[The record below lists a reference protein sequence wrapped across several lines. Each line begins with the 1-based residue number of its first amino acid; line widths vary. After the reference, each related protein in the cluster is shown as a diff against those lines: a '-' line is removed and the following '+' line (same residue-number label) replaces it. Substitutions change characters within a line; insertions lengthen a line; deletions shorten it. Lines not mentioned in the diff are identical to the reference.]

1 MSYHAKEVKKSPLYT
16 KPEAKIAKAAIIKR
30 IGRDMDGAYRAYG
43 RIDKQS

>member
-1 MSYHAKEVKKSPLYT
+1 MAYKSNEVKTSPLYT

-30 IGRDMDGAYRAYG
+30 LGRDADGAYRAYG

>member
-1 MSYHAKEVKKSPLYT
+1 MVQKPREDKKSPLYT

-30 IGRDMDGAYRAYG
+30 LGRDADGAYRAYG